1 MQIQPWQGI
10 ICMKNLLAGVGHDDL
25 GHLGKVDIRS
35 AALHATSNHSD
46 FISRLERRLVPAE
59 LFDQARRA
67 AELSAPSYRFSR
79 VVRHGHDDERMRI
92 DELKLNNG
100 SSKEC
105 QVVFVAAGI
114 SMVSE

>member
-35 AALHATSNHSD
+35 TALNTTSDDRD
-46 FISRLERRLVPAE
+46 FVARLQSRLIPAE

-67 AELSAPSYRFSR
+67 AEFSAP
-79 VVRHGHDDERMRI
+79 
-92 DELKLNNG
+92 
-100 SSKEC
+100 
-105 QVVFVAAGI
+105 
-114 SMVSE
+114 